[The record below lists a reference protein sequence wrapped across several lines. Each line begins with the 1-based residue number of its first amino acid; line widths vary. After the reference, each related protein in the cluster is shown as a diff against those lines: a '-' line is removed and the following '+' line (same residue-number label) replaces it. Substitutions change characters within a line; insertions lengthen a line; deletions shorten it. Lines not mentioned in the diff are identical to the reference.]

1 MDKSTSIGEIVDI
14 SKEYGVGLSMM
25 RLSNILSK
33 ENDESK
39 KFITSNNVIIGTFR
53 PSFFPSF
60 PYIDPTTGKAMIDE

>member
-1 MDKSTSIGEIVDI
+1 
-14 SKEYGVGLSMM
+14 MM

-33 ENDESK
+33 EKDESE